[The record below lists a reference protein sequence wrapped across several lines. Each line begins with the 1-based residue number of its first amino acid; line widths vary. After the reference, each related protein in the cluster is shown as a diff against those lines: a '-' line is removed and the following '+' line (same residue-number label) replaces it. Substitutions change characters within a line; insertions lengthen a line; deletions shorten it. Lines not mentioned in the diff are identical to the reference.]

1 MDRQQPSYLILGAG
15 VFGVSTAYHL
25 IQKYPGASIKLVDR
39 DALDAPSRVAASWDW
54 NKVIRADYADIR
66 YCELALEA
74 QDVWRSDPLWKPFF
88 HESGI
93 YWISHTQFAQKVIEN
108 YRKLGRQA
116 DLFSLPVAE
125 AQQRYGGIFDEAD
138 YTGVNAVLINN
149 TSGWADAKDALRKII
164 ETVVERGVEYVVA
177 EATSLRFDE
186 QGACT
191 GIDTAAGETLSAT
204 HTMLCT
210 GSFTPKLLELS
221 AEASGKDGLRAGNR
235 IISAGVTTG
244 LTQLHGQDLELL
256 GGMPV
261 CIQENPPERGEI
273 PVPLLYEIESPRSPD
288 STPYAYP
295 LLTSE
300 SQARV
305 MARCRQI
312 VTAR

>member
-25 IQKYPGASIKLVDR
+25 IQKYPGASITLVDR
-39 DALDAPSRVAASWDW
+39 GALDAPSRVAASWDW
-54 NKVIRADYADIR
+54 NKVVRADYADIR

-93 YWISHTQFAQKVIEN
+93 YWISHTRFAQKVLEN

-125 AQQRYGGIFDEAD
+125 AKKLHGGVFDEAD
-138 YTGVNAVLINN
+138 YTGVSEVLINN
-149 TSGWADAKDALRKII
+149 TSGWADAKDALRKLI
-164 ETVVERGVEYVVA
+164 ETVVERGVRYVVA
-177 EATSLRFDE
+177 EATSLEFDK
-186 QGACT
+186 QRACT
-191 GIDTAAGETLSAT
+191 GINTATGEVLSAT
-204 HTMLCT
+204 HTILCT

-221 AEASGKDGLRAGNR
+221 ADASGKDGLRAGDR

-244 LTQLHGQDLELL
+244 LTRLHGQELELMS
-256 GGMPV
+256 GMPV

-273 PVPLLYEIESPRSPD
+273 PASFFYFGSRSLRSPA
-288 STPYAYP
+288 SPTYLCY
-295 LLTSE
+295 LLT
-300 SQARV
+300 
-305 MARCRQI
+305 
-312 VTAR
+312 